1 MRQEIEVKARVSDM
15 QAIEEKLRA
24 LGCTISEPVI
34 QDDTVFVDY
43 SEAYD
48 QMSPGKN
55 FLRIRKSNDKTLFT
69 VKQPQQGELDCFE
82 HETEIS
88 DAEEMR
94 QAILLMG
101 YHEAIKIYK
110 TRRKTNQLF
119 PCNKQLQPLDRNK
132 WALFS
137 KIETAPETDPIFEIS
152 FPVAEFPRFYAQSKK
167 KF

>member
-110 TRRKTNQLF
+110 TRRKTNYGEYEI
-119 PCNKQLQPLDRNK
+119 CLDEVRD
-132 WALFS
+132 LGTFIELEFF
-137 KIETAPETDPIFEIS
+137 KIGFL
-152 FPVAEFPRFYAQSKK
+152 
-167 KF
+167 